1 MMMNAKEFYIVV
13 KKMRDAQRNYFKY
26 RTKQF
31 LDESKLLERTIDKEI
46 ERVEQIEKEKQQP
59 RLEL

>member
-1 MMMNAKEFYIVV
+1 MNAREFYNTV
-13 KKMRDAQRNYFKY
+13 KSMREAQRNYFKF

-31 LDESKLLERTIDKEI
+31 LDESKRLEKTIDAEI
-46 ERVEQIEKEKQQP
+46 KRVEQIKLDKKQP